1 MDVRN
6 LTDYQKDQLLN
17 FFAYSMGQDTRAR
30 LMAELPRAYNA
41 WCDQRVVKV
50 TCIPWMER
58 GENGDVIVPLDQCE
72 AQKQQKQ

>member
-17 FFAYSMGQDTRAR
+17 YFAYSMGQDTRAR

-41 WCDQRVVKV
+41 WCGQRVVKV
-50 TCIPWMER
+50 TNLT
-58 GENGDVIVPLDQCE
+58 NGDVIVPLDKCE
-72 AQKQQKQ
+72 ALKQQQQ

>member
-17 FFAYSMGQDTRAR
+17 YFAYTMGQDVRAR

-41 WCDQRVVKV
+41 WCGCRVVKV
-50 TCIPWMER
+50 ENLSN
-58 GENGDVIVPLDQCE
+58 GEVIVPLDKCE
-72 AQKQQKQ
+72 AQKNQQQ